1 MLGQAESMGIA
12 SAGRV
17 SSSEGGRRRAN
28 QTSPSLSVVLVAD
41 GDCAEL
47 NRTIRS
53 LDTQIAEYGAQLV
66 IVRRNA
72 DPNIESALSQ
82 VARYRLVRAP
92 DDCSRSEMRAL
103 GMAAAQGDIVVL
115 RDNGSP
121 VSSDWL
127 SCFHQTLTKSSADK
141 ADSGA
146 ERKNDFMMQLGAG
159 GASRTKDAV
168 RDLRDAHGGGESSSF
183 PVGEKAPGEY
193 PPGVA
198 ASA

>member
-1 MLGQAESMGIA
+1 MGITSA
-12 SAGRV
+12 VRVSAG
-17 SSSEGGRRRAN
+17 EGGRRRAH

-47 NRTIRS
+47 NRTIQS
-53 LDTQIAEYGAQLV
+53 LDTQIAEYDAQLV

-72 DPNIESALSQ
+72 DPSIESALSH

-92 DDCSRSEMRAL
+92 DECPRSEMRSL

-121 VSSDWL
+121 VASDWL
-127 SCFHQTLTKSSADK
+127 SCFHQTLIKSQMD
-141 ADSGA
+141 
-146 ERKNDFMMQLGAG
+146 KNDATAGRKSDFVAQLGLLG
-159 GASRTKDAV
+159 GTRAKDGG
-168 RDLRDAHGGGESSSF
+168 REPRDAHTAHETSGLL
-183 PVGEKAPGEY
+183 VGEQPPGDY